1 MTRQVAIPALLC
13 ILGLAAGYYL
23 RPGVTDQP
31 VEAPVPAPVPAPAR
45 SVVEAAPDAAPKS
58 PDPKSAIQPSTSLP
72 SPGPNKCPECKPC
85 EQCKPA
91 PVCPASP
98 SVEAACA
105 PQIRKARQLEQQLA
119 KATGELRELE
129 EKAMSQRRYDG
140 TTAQARRVEAA
151 NDNNLLLEV
160 PAWGE
165 EFYLPEHVVAE
176 TGLRP
181 KERERLE
188 EMYGQFR
195 KSTFAELQKLYG
207 ELMGD
212 PNAGVD
218 STLNALVHNIMEL
231 SPKDM
236 CRERTLAVVAA
247 LATGAPLAPPG
258 PDAPACEQA
267 MYLMFVAVDH
277 LEQEVAGSLGEQGSK
292 ALWSGSSTFS
302 FSVSAGGP
310 GPQGE

>member
-1 MTRQVAIPALLC
+1 VRTTRKLERQ
-13 ILGLAAGYYL
+13 LAA
-23 RPGVTDQP
+23 
-31 VEAPVPAPVPAPAR
+31 
-45 SVVEAAPDAAPKS
+45 
-58 PDPKSAIQPSTSLP
+58 
-72 SPGPNKCPECKPC
+72 
-85 EQCKPA
+85 
-91 PVCPASP
+91 AS
-98 SVEAACA
+98 EEL
-105 PQIRKARQLEQQLA
+105 KALED
-119 KATGELRELE
+119 KVSKHTP
-129 EKAMSQRRYDG
+129 YDG
-140 TTAQARRVEAA
+140 TTAQDRRREAA
-151 NDNNLLLEV
+151 NDNHLLLEV

-165 EFYLPEHVVAE
+165 DFHLSDQAVAE
-176 TGLRP
+176 AGLRP
-181 KERERLE
+181 GDRTRLE

-258 PDAPACEQA
+258 PEAPACEQA
-267 MYLMFVAVDH
+267 MFLMFAAVDQ

-292 ALWSGSSTFS
+292 ALWSGSSTFT
-302 FSVSAGGP
+302 FSVSGSD
-310 GPQGE
+310 E